1 MIIQNTLHAVRMHR
15 TYLSLHTAPCTT
27 GRLRLVGG
35 NIENEGR
42 VEICV
47 NNIWGTVCDNSWG
60 SAEASVVC
68 LQLGYSTHGQCQY
81 NIVQINSI
89 CTSLSTELPTS
100 HIPTDAVAF
109 TDAHFGVGVGP
120 TFLDNVECSGGE
132 SNLIDCSH
140 SSFIS
145 CSRHHFDDAG
155 VRCQGMF
162 TL

>member
-1 MIIQNTLHAVRMHR
+1 MLNYSSFQKVYIHSLFPILMCLILQAFFLLMIIQNTLHAVRMHR

-100 HIPTDAVAF
+100 HIP
-109 TDAHFGVGVGP
+109 
-120 TFLDNVECSGGE
+120 NRCSCLQQC
-132 SNLIDCSH
+132 SLWCWCWPNLP
-140 SSFIS
+140 
-145 CSRHHFDDAG
+145 
-155 VRCQGMF
+155 
-162 TL
+162 